1 MRHPL
6 LLLTPLL
13 LLFACQPKP
22 AAPSDKQTAD
32 APADRAD
39 KPAKPPV
46 ESAPKYEVHG
56 YVETLGSYCGG
67 AAPSREMMEE
77 MSKPKPS
84 VGTKIYFRKGKVND
98 LSQPIVDSLVVDD
111 QGNYSINLPNG
122 DFVMLLPEMRDSS
135 AIKSWRAKESKIR
148 VASEECLKDWFRKG
162 IIAINVMDGS
172 LNVANITLEKP
183 CMLPLG
189 SVCLRWDGP
198 RPQ

>member
-1 MRHPL
+1 MKHTL
-6 LLLTPLL
+6 LFLSPLL

-22 AAPSDKQTAD
+22 AANGDKQTSGTAV
-32 APADRAD
+32 D
-39 KPAKPPV
+39 KPDKATKPPV
-46 ESAPKYEVHG
+46 ESAPKFEVHG
-56 YVETLGSYCGG
+56 YMETLGSYCGG

-84 VGTKIYFRKGKVND
+84 AGVKVYFRKGKVND

-135 AIKSWRAKESKIR
+135 AIKSWRAKDSKTRI
-148 VASEECLKDWFRKG
+148 ASEECVRNWFRKG
-162 IIAINVMDGS
+162 IIAFNVMDGS
-172 LNVANITLEKP
+172 LSVATITLEKP
-183 CMLPLG
+183 CLLPLG
-189 SVCLRWDGP
+189 SSCLRWEGP